1 MEQCLSL
8 DSDHEKPKDDVMN
21 LIDVL
26 LLLIV
31 VLAMWAGWAK
41 GFILGITDLFVWL
54 GSLLVGFVFY
64 QDAGR
69 LLFKFFP
76 ALGIWGFPLG
86 FLLTVILSRI
96 IFSFIVNRFVQHT
109 TPDAH
114 LSPVNKAMGVIPGL
128 ITGSIYAAIVAALL
142 LSVPMWNGLA
152 KEARESKIANQLGVQ
167 VAWLDEKFSPIFG
180 EAAQQT
186 MNRLVVKP
194 ETDETVKLHYTVK
207 DPKVRPDL
215 EAMMLEL
222 VNKERTQRGLPPV
235 KADPEMTRVARK
247 HSADMFARGYFS
259 HYTPEKK
266 DPFDRM
272 RTANVKF
279 LTAGENLALGRTLKI
294 CHEGLMNS
302 PGHKANILNPSFGRL
317 GIGIMDG
324 GIYGLMISQEFR
336 N

>member
-1 MEQCLSL
+1 
-8 DSDHEKPKDDVMN
+8 MN

-31 VLAMWAGWAK
+31 ALAMWAGWVK
-41 GFILGITDLFVWL
+41 GFLLGITDLVIWL
-54 GSLLVGFVFY
+54 GSLLFGFIFY
-64 QDAGR
+64 QNVAE
-69 LLFKFFP
+69 LLHKIFP
-76 ALGIWGFPLG
+76 SVGVWLFPIG
-86 FLLTVILSRI
+86 FLLTVVLSRLLLSLL
-96 IFSFIVNRFVQHT
+96 FRMFIRHTSPEAHQSAANRAF
-109 TPDAH
+109 
-114 LSPVNKAMGVIPGL
+114 GVIPGL
-128 ITGSIYAAIVAALL
+128 ITGSVYAAIVAALL

-180 EAAQQT
+180 EAAKET
-186 MNRLVVKP
+186 MNRLTVKP
-194 ETDETVKLHYTVK
+194 SESEETVELHYTVK

-215 EAMMLEL
+215 EAQMLQL
-222 VNKERTQRGLPPV
+222 VNHERTKRGLQPV
-235 KADPEMTRVARK
+235 KADPELSAVARA
-247 HSADMFARGYFS
+247 HSTDMFARGYFS
-259 HYTPEKK
+259 HYTPERA

-272 RTANVKF
+272 KKANVRF

-302 PGHKANILNPSFGRL
+302 PGHRANILNSSFGRL

>member
-1 MEQCLSL
+1 
-8 DSDHEKPKDDVMN
+8 MN

-26 LLLIV
+26 LVLIV

-41 GFILGITDLFVWL
+41 GFILGITDLVVWL
-54 GSLLVGFVFY
+54 GSLALGFLFY
-64 QDAGR
+64 QNAGEF
-69 LLFKFFP
+69 LYKLFP
-76 ALGIWGFPLG
+76 ALGVWGFPLG
-86 FLLTVILSRI
+86 FLLTVVLSRI
-96 IFSFIVNRFVQHT
+96 FLSLIFNQFLRT
-109 TPDAH
+109 AAPEAH
-114 LSPVNKAMGVIPGL
+114 LSAANKTLGIIPG
-128 ITGSIYAAIVAALL
+128 IVTGTVYAAIIAALL

-152 KEARESKIANQLGVQ
+152 KEARESRIANQLGVQ

-180 EAAQQT
+180 EAAKQT
-186 MNRLVVKP
+186 MNRMVVKP
-194 ETDETVKLHYTVK
+194 ETDETVNLHYTVE
-207 DPKVRPDL
+207 DPKVRADL
-215 EAMMLEL
+215 ETQMLAL
-222 VNKERTQRGLPPV
+222 VNKERTERGLSPV
-235 KADPEMTRVARK
+235 KADRELTLVARR
-247 HSADMFARGYFS
+247 HSVDMFARGYFS

-272 RTANVKF
+272 RTAGVKF

-302 PGHKANILNPSFGRL
+302 PGHRANILNPSFGRL